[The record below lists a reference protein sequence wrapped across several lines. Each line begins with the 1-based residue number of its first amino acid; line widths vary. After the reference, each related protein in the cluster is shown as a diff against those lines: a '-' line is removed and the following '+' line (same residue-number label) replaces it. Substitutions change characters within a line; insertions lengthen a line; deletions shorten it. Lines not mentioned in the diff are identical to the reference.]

1 MIRKLP
7 FQRLVKEILDRVSAG
22 AVSRMQHG
30 ALEALQ
36 EAAEAYLVCTL
47 PVTIRKASRMYS
59 VQAGG
64 EAATWRCDQGY
75 GCSPTARCSRET
87 EPTLRKCTCTP
98 NKRHHAEAVHTD
110 GCVHFTQYQPD
121 VSVKVCICR

>member
-22 AVSRMQHG
+22 AVCRMQHG

-47 PVTIRKASRMYS
+47 SFTTTKASRLYS

-64 EAATWRCDQGY
+64 EGATRRCGWGY
-75 GCSPTARCSRET
+75 GCSSA
-87 EPTLRKCTCTP
+87 
-98 NKRHHAEAVHTD
+98 A
-110 GCVHFTQYQPD
+110 
-121 VSVKVCICR
+121 